1 MKRSFF
7 LVAMLFS
14 ILLACASG
22 LIRANAADV
31 EIDPAL
37 LKAFSPLPISMEW
50 PENPSTEAKVNL
62 GRMLY
67 YEPRLS
73 KGQDVSCNS
82 CHALDQY
89 GVDGKPVSSG
99 YKNQKGSRNAPTVY
113 NAAAHFAQF
122 WDGRA
127 PNVEE
132 QAKGPMLNPVE
143 MAMASGQEA
152 VAVLRTMPEYVQA
165 FQRAFPGDK
174 DPVTFENMAMAI
186 GAFERGLVTP
196 GRWDDFLNGNQ
207 AALNNEEKAGLLKF
221 TQAGCQSCHM
231 GALVGGNKYQ
241 RLGLVEA
248 WTGTSDLGRYQV
260 TNQEGDKLVFKVPS
274 LRNIA
279 KTAPY
284 FHDGRVPTLE
294 KSVRLMGKHELGKQ
308 LSDSDVDSIV
318 AWLKSLT
325 GRLPASY
332 IKEPQL
338 PKSTALTPQ
347 PDRG

>member
-14 ILLACASG
+14 ILLACAGG
-22 LIRANAADV
+22 LMQAKAADA
-31 EIDPAL
+31 EISPAL
-37 LKAFSPLPISMEW
+37 LKAFSPLPQAMEW

-82 CHALDQY
+82 CHALNQY

-113 NAAAHFAQF
+113 NAAAHFVQF

-143 MAMASGQEA
+143 MALPSGQEA

-165 FQRAFPGDK
+165 FQRAFPDDK

-196 GRWDDFLNGNQ
+196 SRWDDFLNGNQ

-221 TQAGCQSCHM
+221 TQAGCQSCHA

-241 RLGLVEA
+241 KLGLVEA

-274 LRNIA
+274 LRNIE

-284 FHDGRVPTLE
+284 FHDGSVPTLE
-294 KSVRLMGKHELGKQ
+294 QAVRLMGKHELGKQ

-325 GRLPASY
+325 GPLPASY

-338 PKSTALTPQ
+338 PKSTAQTPQ